1 MNFEMKGEVISN
13 SKNKT
18 NMSETIKE
26 NMEAKDDNL
35 SYEDFTSEVLEDYR
49 IANISRQL
57 SILGRKEV
65 LTGKAKFGIFGDGKE
80 IAQIAMAKSFRNGDW
95 RSGYYRDQT
104 FMLAAGMLT
113 PEEFFAQL
121 FGETQ
126 LDKNPAN
133 GGRLMNNHYASRSLN
148 EDGSWKNLTE
158 QKNSSAD
165 ISPTAGQMPRLLGL
179 AYASKLFR
187 QNKDLHQFTDFSIQG
202 NEVAFGTIGDSSTS
216 EGHFWETINAA
227 GVLKVPMAMSVWD
240 DGWGISVPNKYQT
253 TKQNISEI
261 LKGFEQDE
269 NGDGYLIYKS
279 KGWDYPAL
287 CKMYAEGVELCRRD
301 HVPVLFH
308 VTEMT
313 QPLGH
318 STSGSHERY
327 KSKERLDWEAEYDPI
342 KKMREWI
349 LSMELIESEKL
360 DEIEA
365 ESVEIVKK
373 ARQTAW
379 KTFSDPIK
387 KERDALIKLV
397 EEAGCNC
404 KKTDR
409 IDSITSGLKKVIH
422 PVRKDNVSAAK
433 KILRHICSTCE
444 SFKPLKSQLQ
454 LWLKNTITENEERY
468 SSHLYSETGLK
479 ISNIKPVTPVYGD
492 NSKTVNGREVL
503 RDNFEK
509 LFIKYPLLLTFGEDT
524 GFIGGVNQSLEGM
537 QEKFGELRV
546 TDTGIREATILGQ
559 GIGLALRGLRPIA
572 EIQYFDYLLYAL
584 QTMSDDLATMQY
596 RTKGGQKSPVIIRT
610 RGHRLEG
617 IWHSGSPLSMV
628 INSIRGVHVCVPRNM
643 TVAAGLYNTLLE
655 SDEPALVIEP
665 LNGYRLKEKMPEN
678 LGEFKTPLGVPEVL
692 NEGSD
697 LTLVTY
703 GSCVRIAE
711 DAVKQLKDF
720 DISVELIDVQTLLPF
735 DVNQRIL
742 ESVKKT
748 NRIVFFDEDV
758 PGGATAFMM
767 QKILEDQKA
776 YFYLDS
782 EPKTITAKDHRPAYG
797 TDGDYFSNPNAEDVF
812 EVIYDIMR
820 ESNPG
825 KFPSIYTE

>member
-1 MNFEMKGEVISN
+1 
-13 SKNKT
+13 
-18 NMSETIKE
+18 MSETIKE
-26 NMEAKDDNL
+26 NKELKNKNIAHNN
-35 SYEDFTSEVLEDYR
+35 SSSEVLNDYY

-80 IAQIAMAKSFRNGDW
+80 IAQIAMAKSFRKGDW

-104 FMLAAGMLT
+104 FMLASDMLT

-148 EDGSWKNLTE
+148 NDGTWKDLTK

-179 AYASKLFR
+179 AYASKLYR
-187 QNKDLHQFTDFSIQG
+187 ENKDLHWFKEFSNKG

-253 TKQNISEI
+253 TKSNISEI

-269 NGDGYLIYKS
+269 NGDGYIIYKA
-279 KGWDYPAL
+279 KGWDYEGL
-287 CKMYAEGVELCRRD
+287 CRIYAEGIDLCRKN
-301 HVPVLFH
+301 HVPTLFH
-308 VTEMT
+308 ISEMT

-327 KSKERLDWEAEYDPI
+327 KTAERLNWEKEFDPI

-349 LSMELIESEKL
+349 LSNKISDEEQLSQIEEKA
-360 DEIEA
+360 IEK
-365 ESVEIVKK
+365 VKQ
-373 ARQTAW
+373 ARRTAW
-379 KTFSDPIK
+379 NNFIEPIK
-387 KERDALIKLV
+387 KERDDLIYLV
-397 EEAGCNC
+397 QNAGCNC

-409 IDSITSGLKKVIH
+409 IDAITNGLKKIIN
-422 PVRKDNVSAAK
+422 PVRKDNFSAAK
-433 KILRHICSTCE
+433 KILRYICSTCE
-444 SFKPLKSQLQ
+444 NYKPLKLQLQ
-454 LWLKNTITENEERY
+454 GWLKNSLEENHERY
-468 SSHLYSETGLK
+468 SSHLYSETSLGIK
-479 ISNIKPVTPVYGD
+479 NIVPVAPVYSE
-492 NSKTVNGREVL
+492 NSKMINGREIL
-503 RDNFEK
+503 RDNFEL
-509 LFIKYPLLLTFGEDT
+509 LFTKYPLLLTFGEDT

-537 QEKFGELRV
+537 QQKFGDLRV
-546 TDTGIREATILGQ
+546 TDTGIREASILGQ

-596 RTKGGQKSPVIIRT
+596 RTKGGQKAPLIIRT

-643 TVAAGLYNTLLE
+643 TIAAGFYNTLLE

-665 LNGYRLKEKMPEN
+665 LNGYRLKEKLPDN
-678 LGEFKTPLGVPEVL
+678 LGEFKTPLGIPEIL
-692 NEGSD
+692 SEGTD
-697 LTLVTY
+697 ITLVTY

-720 DISVELIDVQTLLPF
+720 NISVELIDVQTLLPF
-735 DVNQRIL
+735 DTNSIIL

-748 NRIVFFDEDV
+748 SRIVFFDEDV

-767 QKILEDQKA
+767 QKVLEDQKA

-782 EPKTITAKDHRPAYG
+782 EPRTITAKDHRPAYG

-812 EVIYDIMR
+812 ELIYEIMR
-820 ESNPG
+820 ESNPD
-825 KFPSIYTE
+825 KFRSIYIK